1 MNIDLKFLEPY
12 LIYILFGSISLLIL
26 YVRTFIQESAKI
38 SALKKRNKE
47 LIEETESIKKEH
59 QLDISKR
66 KYQYESKKE
75 QYLNFFKLIDSFTSE
90 ANISMQEKLIP
101 ILNRFSEDYLDASTN
116 NNKNGE
122 NKAITEMSN
131 QMRKISFDSI
141 AELTK
146 LRQETNT
153 IRVIASKEIL
163 QKLDL
168 LELSYEKV
176 TAKSN
181 TMMSALPQLLLADN
195 QDEINKHQ
203 KDIELSGRDSKLIN
217 DEIIELMRMELNE
230 I

>member
-12 LIYILFGSISLLIL
+12 LIYLVLGFISLLIL
-26 YVRTFIQESAKI
+26 YIRSFIQESGKI

-47 LIEETESIKKEH
+47 LVEETESIKKEH

-75 QYLNFFKLIDSFTSE
+75 QYLKFFRLIDSFTSE

-101 ILNRFSEDYLDASTN
+101 ILNTFYKDFLDASTSN
-116 NNKNGE
+116 IVGGE
-122 NKAITEMSN
+122 NKAITEMSS
-131 QMRKISFDSI
+131 QMQKISFDSM
-141 AELTK
+141 AELSK

-168 LELSYEKV
+168 LELSYV
-176 TAKSN
+176 QITDKSN
-181 TMMSALPQLLLADN
+181 EMMSALPELIIQND
-195 QDEINKHQ
+195 QDKINEFQ
-203 KDIELSGRDSKLIN
+203 KGIELSGKVSKSIN
-217 DEIIELMRMELNE
+217 DDIIELMRKELNE